1 MIAYNNNYNMPARFF
16 QVFGLLPK
24 HQNFPHNPSHYDS
37 LQ

>member
-24 HQNFPHNPSHYDS
+24 SQKFS
-37 LQ
+37 LKNE